1 MQAVKQQYP
10 GYDVADPIPFRFK
23 PPEDGH
29 SDPQNS
35 IYIRFERYP
44 TGEWVLAKKNAGQV
58 CMHFSCCVLLTLV
71 LFSLAR
77 HLVNRTSTVRSQLG

>member
-10 GYDVADPIPFRFK
+10 GYDVADPIPFKFN

-35 IYIRFERYP
+35 ICIKFERYP

-58 CMHFSCCVLLTLV
+58 CIYCSYWVLVTL
-71 LFSLAR
+71 
-77 HLVNRTSTVRSQLG
+77 QLKLGYV

>member
-10 GYDVADPIPFRFK
+10 GYDVAAPIPFRFN

-58 CMHFSCCVLLTLV
+58 CMHFSCCVLLTLI
-71 LFSLAR
+71 
-77 HLVNRTSTVRSQLG
+77 LVVFIHCAHAVAGKWCCRL